1 MKGNKISAVLAI
13 LAIFVMTSCGIF
25 RKGRCGDC
33 PEFTQQ
39 HEVEVCMDQASI

>member
-13 LAIFVMTSCGIF
+13 VAIFVMTSCGVF
-25 RKGRCGDC
+25 RKGRCSDC

-39 HEVEVCMDQASI
+39 SDVEVCIEEAV